1 MRSTLILPIMGT
13 MMYTISA
20 APVVSP
26 RQDPTP
32 TKPMMSIGWIPYPY
46 QPGKSTPQPQK
57 YGPRDVVLSRKDFPI
72 HGDDLPVPCMGAPGV
87 CVPEDEADEQAFVC
101 KRGMD
106 CYDIGPCNAPSPIM
120 GHGPVC
126 LPESMCCGHKFPWGK
141 DHYDGPA
148 FVCNPG
154 MACFGRDPLP
164 KGLIDVP
171 AKREIDLG
179 NAIDV
184 DAIAGDV
191 DAIIEDAGKVMTRNA
206 PIVPDKLV
214 SKIADAIDVDAEE
227 LEHDVQATAE
237 EGTAFAHGA
246 VDKLK
251 HEVTK
256 AMSAE
261 PFVTVH
267 GAPHAFGQDVE
278 AKAEAAIGELE
289 EEVAS
294 KGKAVEKAM
303 ANVAPGAV
311 VGAENDI
318 GAKAHASIKKI
329 APEMET
335 MEAHGAAILK
345 GAEAKLQ
352 AAGLEAF

>member
-26 RQDPTP
+26 RQDPTT

-46 QPGKSTPQPQK
+46 QPGKSTPQPEK
-57 YGPRDVVLSRKDFPI
+57 YGPRDVVLPRKDIPI
-72 HGDDLPVPCMGAPGV
+72 HGDDFPVPCMGP
-87 CVPEDEADEQAFVC
+87 PEFCDPYDQVFVC
-101 KRGMD
+101 EPGMD
-106 CYDIGPCNAPSPIM
+106 CYEIGPCNGPPKMNPFM
-120 GHGPVC
+120 GHGEGGVC
-126 LPESMCCGHKFPWGK
+126 PLNSMCCGHKFPWGK

-148 FVCNPG
+148 FVCKPG
-154 MACFGRDPLP
+154 MDCFHELSGEP
-164 KGLIDVP
+164 KSGEDMPHVGMSTRNPPIVP
-171 AKREIDLG
+171 DSVVDKIA

-184 DAIAGDV
+184 DAG
-191 DAIIEDAGKVMTRNA
+191 
-206 PIVPDKLV
+206 
-214 SKIADAIDVDAEE
+214 E

-237 EGTAFAHGA
+237 EGTAYAHGA

-251 HEVTK
+251 HEAAK
-256 AMSAE
+256 AISAE
-261 PFVTVH
+261 PIVMVH
-267 GAPHAFGQDVE
+267 GAPHAFGEDVE
-278 AKAEAAIGELE
+278 AKAGAAIEQLE

-311 VGAENDI
+311 VGAEHDI
-318 GAKAHASIKKI
+318 EAKAHASSKKL
-329 APEMET
+329 APEIEA
-335 MEAHGAAILK
+335 MEAHGAANLK

-352 AAGLEAF
+352 AVGLEAF

>member
-46 QPGKSTPQPQK
+46 QPGKSTPQPER
-57 YGPRDVVLSRKDFPI
+57 YGPKDVVLPRKDFP
-72 HGDDLPVPCMGAPGV
+72 GEDLPVPCMGAPGV
-87 CVPEDEADEQAFVC
+87 CDPEDEQAFVC

-106 CYDIGPCNAPSPIM
+106 CYDIGPCNAPPKM
-120 GHGPVC
+120 DPLGGHGEGGVC
-126 LPESMCCGHKFPWGK
+126 PLNDMCCGHKFPWGK

-148 FVCNPG
+148 FVCKPG
-154 MACFGRDPLP
+154 MDCFHELFKKPKSGEDIRD
-164 KGLIDVP
+164 GGMSI
-171 AKREIDLG
+171 
-179 NAIDV
+179 
-184 DAIAGDV
+184 
-191 DAIIEDAGKVMTRNA
+191 RNA

-214 SKIADAIDVDAEE
+214 SKIANAIDVDAGM
-227 LEHDVQATAE
+227 LEHEVEATAE
-237 EGTAFAHGA
+237 EGTASAHAA

-251 HEVTK
+251 HEAAK

-261 PFVTVH
+261 PFVMVH
-267 GAPHAFGQDVE
+267 GAPYAFGEDIE
-278 AKAEAAIGELE
+278 AKADAATEELE

-303 ANVAPGAV
+303 ASVAPGAV

-318 GAKAHASIKKI
+318 EAKAYASIKKL
-329 APEMET
+329 APEMEA
-335 MEAHGAAILK
+335 MEAHGATILK